1 MKSSTILIH
10 LMFSSFICR
19 RIGMENMSN
28 GAVNYTFAIDLTDDS
43 NVGSQEEVITLIAHS
58 SLLFFV
64 DGLIVITEL
73 LLAISYT

>member
-28 GAVNYTFAIDLTDDS
+28 GVVNYTFGIDLTDDG
-43 NVGSQEEVITLIAHS
+43 NVGTQEEVITIIAHS
-58 SLLFFV
+58 LPSFFV
-64 DGLIVITEL
+64 DGLTIIAEL
-73 LLAISYT
+73 LLAVSYT